1 MCLAAFAIQASARW
15 PLVVASNRDEFF
27 DRPALPLA
35 RWQTAAGHSIISGRD
50 VRAGGTWLG
59 TTPGGR
65 IALLTNV
72 RDVQEASAPAAPRTR
87 GELAMA
93 WLEGSMDADQF
104 MAQTD
109 SAAYGGFNLVLGD
122 VPSGHWTW
130 VSNRS
135 FEVTSLAPGRPLAIG
150 WRAQPLTP
158 GIYGLSNAALD
169 SPWPKTLAL
178 KAALKNALTCADEA
192 SLEAC
197 LWTALANRQ
206 PSPDGDLPNTGLPL
220 ALEKALSSA
229 FINEP
234 ARGLSGYG
242 TRCSTLLVASSDTHR
257 ATDGLAVWV
266 KEKTHRDSDA
276 LPKRASSDVASCAF
290 LLIQHDLLQNQK
302 IRSP

>member
-87 GELAMA
+87 GELVMA

-122 VPSGHWTW
+122 VQSGHWTW
-130 VSNRS
+130 VSNRT
-135 FEVTSLAPGRPLAIG
+135 FGVTGSRADRPQAKG
-150 WRAQPLTP
+150 WRAQPLKP

-169 SPWPKTLAL
+169 TPWPKTIALKIAL
-178 KAALKNALTCADEA
+178 KAALESLDEA
-192 SLEAC
+192 SLEAH

-206 PSPDGDLPNTGLPL
+206 PAPDGDLPDTGLPL

-229 FINEP
+229 LIDEP
-234 ARGLSGYG
+234 AWGPSGYG
-242 TRCSTLLVASSDTHR
+242 TRCSTLLVVTGHADR
-257 ATDGLAVWV
+257 ATDGLAVSV
-266 KEKTHRDSDA
+266 KEKTHAASSA
-276 LPKRASSDVASCAF
+276 LPTPAFSDVASF
-290 LLIQHDLLQNQK
+290 EFQLQK
-302 IRSP
+302 TAAAA